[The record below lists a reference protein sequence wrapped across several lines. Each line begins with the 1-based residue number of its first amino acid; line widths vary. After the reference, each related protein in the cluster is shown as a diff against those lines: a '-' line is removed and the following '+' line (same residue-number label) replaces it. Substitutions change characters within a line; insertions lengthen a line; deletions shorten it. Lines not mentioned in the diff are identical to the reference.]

1 MKQPAR
7 VGNLVGFS
15 RLGEL
20 HNKWILKMIRGKKS
34 QTLLASRG
42 TFKTTCVAVAIAILM
57 ILHPNKRILFMR
69 KTDGDVKEIVATVA
83 KILKTPQFAYFVQ
96 VLYNVNIKL
105 TTESATE
112 LTTNLTA
119 DIKGTPQLTG
129 RGSGSSITGKHYDYI
144 FTDDIVN
151 IEDRVSK
158 AEREK
163 TKLKY
168 QELLNIVNR
177 DGKIF
182 NTGTPWHEEDA
193 ISIMPEAERYDCYH
207 PEVKELMTEEELA
220 GLKANM
226 LPSLFAAN
234 YELRF
239 IASENI
245 IFGSPQTGA
254 EEKAIYGG
262 TMHADSAFYG
272 EDYTAWSIMA
282 KHDGKY
288 YLYGQ
293 IRRKHVDE
301 CYAEIQAD
309 YEKYQVQ
316 KLYNEDNADKGMV
329 AKEMRKLGMRVVTY
343 HEGMN
348 KYLKI
353 ATYLK
358 AIWKDLIFVE
368 GTDQAYIKQIT
379 EYYEDAEH
387 DDAPDS
393 AACLARI
400 MMKKSENKYQPIY
413 PLY

>member
-1 MKQPAR
+1 M
-7 VGNLVGFS
+7 GNLVGFS

-20 HNKWILKMIRGKKS
+20 HNKWIRKMISGKRDK
-34 QTLLASRG
+34 TLLASRG

-57 ILHPNKRILFMR
+57 IIHPNKRILFMR
-69 KTDGDVKEIVATVA
+69 KTDGDVKEVIATVA
-83 KILKTPQFAYFVQ
+83 KILKTPQFAYFAQ

-129 RGSGSSITGKHYDYI
+129 KGCGSSITGKHYDYV

-151 IEDRVSK
+151 IEDRISK

-182 NTGTPWHEEDA
+182 NTGTPWHEEDCF
-193 ISIMPEAERYDCYH
+193 SIMPEPERYDCYH
-207 PEVKELMTEEELA
+207 PEVKKLISDEEREK
-220 GLKANM
+220 LKGSM

-239 IASENI
+239 IASENV
-245 IFGSPQTGA
+245 IFTNPQKGA
-254 EEKAIYGG
+254 EAKTIHGG
-262 TMHADSAFYG
+262 YMQVDSAFYG
-272 EDYTAWSIMA
+272 EDFTAWSIMA

-288 YLYGQ
+288 YLYGKM
-293 IRRKHVDE
+293 RRKAVDE
-301 CYAEIQAD
+301 CYADILND
-309 YEKYQVQ
+309 YTEYQVP

-353 ATYLK
+353 VTYLK
-358 AIWKDLIFVE
+358 AIWKDLVFVE
-368 GTDQAYIKQIT
+368 GTDDEYIKQICD
-379 EYYEDAEH
+379 YYEDAEH

-393 AACLARI
+393 AASLARI
-400 MMKKSENKYQPIY
+400 MMKKGRNEDYQS
-413 PLY
+413 LF